1 MKRVF
6 SIALIAAL
14 LCTGCAKPVEVKTTD
29 EVTVTPSTA
38 EIKEPVERTRIYG
51 AFTVGYAD
59 YIPNEDTNGTIAPAM
74 LVYDYQGYPYTIPC
88 LVNAQ
93 YELEKNKIYTFTIK
107 DNIIE
112 KPIED
117 LKNMHLST
125 LLWENGGFEVVSYR
139 ESNEDEWGIETRG
152 LEFESIDEKTY
163 LEQYSLKQPKFK
175 SIDEYFVDPH
185 EHESCEDGY
194 TKEVDLN
201 NDGKNEKIVVEKLEC
216 NGGDGGYFPH
226 IYSSEGNDLA
236 YQDDVYSSP
245 FKTKWEKGAATIYYL
260 DDVLLELTKE
270 NVKELY
276 FTEHN
281 NELDFDLSDLEE
293 TIMSD
298 IEMVSDPTSGFVVTD
313 DGEVIVKYYIQG
325 QYGHFD
331 CLGYGLLHIKLD
343 KDNSVSITPEF
354 VSDEFFSIEKYEGN

>member
-1 MKRVF
+1 MKKIYSV
-6 SIALIAAL
+6 ALIVAL
-14 LCTGCAKPVEVKTTD
+14 LFTGCAKTIAVETTD

-38 EIKEPVERTRIYG
+38 EVKEPVERTRVYG

-59 YIPNEDTNGTIAPAM
+59 YISNEDTNGTIAPAM

-88 LVNAQ
+88 LVDGQ

-117 LKNMHLST
+117 LENMHLST
-125 LLWENGGFEVVSYR
+125 LLWENGGFEVVSCR
-139 ESNEDEWGIETRG
+139 ESNEDDWGVESRG

-163 LEQYSLKQPKFK
+163 LEQYSLKQLNFK

-201 NDGKNEKIVVEKLEC
+201 NDGKKEKIVVEKLEC

-226 IYSSEGNDLA
+226 
-236 YQDDVYSSP
+236 VYSSSGEELVYQEDMYISP
-245 FKTKWEKGAATIYYL
+245 FEIEWSNGAAKIIYNGEPL
-260 DDVLLELTKE
+260 VEFTKE
-270 NVKELY
+270 NVKDIY
-276 FTEHN
+276 FTQKN
-281 NELDFDLSDLEE
+281 NEYYDLSDLEE
-293 TIMSD
+293 YVMNGYDD
-298 IEMVSDPTSGFVVTD
+298 ISDPPSGFVVTD
-313 DGEVIVKYYIQG
+313 DGELLVKYYISG
-325 QYGHFD
+325 AYGHSDTF
-331 CLGYGLLHIKLD
+331 GYGVLHMTLD
-343 KDNSVSITPEF
+343 KDNKWTIKPEF
-354 VSDEFFSIEKYEGN
+354 VFDNE